1 MFLNEM
7 IDCIEASGKESI
19 WILCEAEMNAVSRFK
34 LRDTFFKALK
44 ELGEPLE
51 IPTMNWEE

>member
-1 MFLNEM
+1 MELSEM

-19 WILCEAEMNAVSRFK
+19 WLLCEAEMNAVSRFK

-44 ELGEPLE
+44 ELELSFDMPKD
-51 IPTMNWEE
+51 NWSE